1 MVVFHC
7 TPLLIVGLINEEF
20 ILNLERKA
28 FKKLMRI
35 SNFINNDI
43 LQKWTKG
50 QQVVN
55 TVKKL
60 CGKIMKK
67 MHPTATV
74 PPHFNPP
81 PPLSKKQLEL
91 RKKTNR
97 VPVKTY
103 LLKLGLAIGKDVLIP
118 DHRYCY
124 ECKLHNCV
132 VTPSHM
138 SNCKLFHVDFQT
150 FGSIKHNML
159 RGKRLLPPNTL
170 RWLVGKLEDIH
181 TQLLD
186 AVCKKQIEKVLIRA
200 KGKAQ
205 SNLKE

>member
-1 MVVFHC
+1 MVFHC

-20 ILNLERKA
+20 ILNLEHNS

-50 QQVVN
+50 PQVVN

-60 CGKIMKK
+60 CVKIMKK
-67 MHPTATV
+67 MNSRTII
-74 PPHFNPP
+74 PPNFNLPSNP
-81 PPLSKKQLEL
+81 SRKQLEL
-91 RKKTNR
+91 RKKANR

-124 ECKLHNCV
+124 
-132 VTPSHM
+132 
-138 SNCKLFHVDFQT
+138 
-150 FGSIKHNML
+150 
-159 RGKRLLPPNTL
+159 
-170 RWLVGKLEDIH
+170 
-181 TQLLD
+181 
-186 AVCKKQIEKVLIRA
+186 
-200 KGKAQ
+200 
-205 SNLKE
+205 